1 MESISYSA
9 SPAPSRKAR
18 MQQVNVHTPKGW
30 MNDPNGFIYYKGEY
44 HLFYQHFPYAP
55 TWGTI
60 CWGHMTS
67 KDLVSWEQHDVALFP
82 TKPEDQN
89 GCFSGSAVEKNGELH
104 LFYTG
109 VHYDQADPDNINKAI
124 EGQLTSAQLHV
135 VSPDGYTFDN
145 FTKKSVIIPA
155 ITDPTVGDRTHTR
168 DPKVW
173 RGEDAWYLV
182 LGSNIDR
189 KQGEVLFYRSED
201 LDHWEL
207 VNRSLLDPS
216 YGWMCECPD
225 VFEVDGR
232 DVFISSAMHKEAG
245 MIDTSVWTMAD
256 FDPKTCDF
264 KTTTAPEPID
274 YGHDFYA
281 PQTTMDAEGR
291 RVMIGWMRMPEPVDG
306 EWIGMFCAPRV
317 VKVVD
322 GRVHFSLH
330 PAIREAIAAGKVG
343 VPGSN
348 RARLVKTMMHDG
360 EYINVGG
367 FIVWQEGGHIYTDR
381 SIVYRPNESHP
392 YLQSATPEAGAEN
405 EIEILAGD
413 HIVEVYVNDGQ
424 YVISNVVYGLDH
436 TLSTNSADIA
446 ILGF

>member
-1 MESISYSA
+1 
-9 SPAPSRKAR
+9 
-18 MQQVNVHTPKGW
+18 
-30 MNDPNGFIYYKGEY
+30 
-44 HLFYQHFPYAP
+44 
-55 TWGTI
+55 
-60 CWGHMTS
+60 
-67 KDLVSWEQHDVALFP
+67 
-82 TKPEDQN
+82 
-89 GCFSGSAVEKNGELH
+89 
-104 LFYTG
+104 
-109 VHYDQADPDNINKAI
+109 
-124 EGQLTSAQLHV
+124 
-135 VSPDGYTFDN
+135 
-145 FTKKSVIIPA
+145 
-155 ITDPTVGDRTHTR
+155 
-168 DPKVW
+168 
-173 RGEDAWYLV
+173 
-182 LGSNIDR
+182 
-189 KQGEVLFYRSED
+189 
-201 LDHWEL
+201 
-207 VNRSLLDPS
+207 
-216 YGWMCECPD
+216 
-225 VFEVDGR
+225 
-232 DVFISSAMHKEAG
+232 
-245 MIDTSVWTMAD
+245 
-256 FDPKTCDF
+256 
-264 KTTTAPEPID
+264 
-274 YGHDFYA
+274 
-281 PQTTMDAEGR
+281 MDAEGR

-367 FIVWQEGGHIYTDR
+367 FIVWHYTDR